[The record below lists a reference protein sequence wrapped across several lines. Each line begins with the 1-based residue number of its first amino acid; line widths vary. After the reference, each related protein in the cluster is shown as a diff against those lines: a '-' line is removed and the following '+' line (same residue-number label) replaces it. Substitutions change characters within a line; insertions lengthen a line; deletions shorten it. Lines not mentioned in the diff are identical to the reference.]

1 MSRVTSKVSVL
12 GSGAWG
18 TTLAQVLADAGQEV
32 LIWGRNLSVVD
43 EINNDHTN
51 HSFLPGAQL
60 PSSIRATSDV
70 QEAFTFGESLV
81 LAIPAQ
87 SLRENLVSW
96 KGIFPVAKPI
106 ISTLKGI
113 EAQSLSRMT
122 EIVVAEL
129 GTSLENIG
137 LITGPNLAAEMILR
151 QPAGAVAA
159 SVNPEI
165 SALMIEL
172 FTTPYFRV
180 YPSHDLVGC
189 ELAGATK
196 SVIALAVG
204 MAVGL
209 ELGEN
214 TQSMIITRG
223 LSEVARFGQA
233 YGADPL
239 TNLGLAGM
247 GDLVASCGSGLSRN
261 RTFGEVLGRMGSL
274 EKTRSQVA
282 KTVEG
287 VASAPAILELAHRV
301 GVEVPII
308 EAVADAVSGKITPRQ
323 ALDRLMTVP
332 LEEEIEVE

>member
-1 MSRVTSKVSVL
+1 MSRVSVL

-32 LIWGRNLSVVD
+32 LVWGRNEKVIK
-43 EINNDHTN
+43 EINDDHTN

-60 PSSIRATSDV
+60 PSSIKASTNV
-70 QEAFTFGESLV
+70 AEAFEFGDALV

-87 SLRENLVSW
+87 SLRENLVAW
-96 KGIFPVAKPI
+96 KGQFPLGKPI

-113 EAQSLSRMT
+113 EADTHSRMT
-122 EIVVAEL
+122 EIVVSEL
-129 GTSLENIG
+129 GASLENIG

-159 SVNPEI
+159 SLSPSI
-165 SALMIEL
+165 SELIIQL

-209 ELGEN
+209 DLGEN

-261 RTFGEVLGRMGSL
+261 RTFGEVLGRTGSISQ
-274 EKTRSQVA
+274 TRATVA

-308 EAVADAVSGKITPRQ
+308 EAVADVVNGNITPRQ

-332 LEEEIEVE
+332 LEGEI

>member
-1 MSRVTSKVSVL
+1 MSKFTVL

-18 TTLAQVLADAGQEV
+18 TTLAQVLCDSGQDV
-32 LIWGRNLSVVD
+32 LIWGRNSDSVN
-43 EINNDHTN
+43 EINNKN
-51 HSFLPGAQL
+51 ANSKYLPGIELPKQL
-60 PSSIRATSDV
+60 RATLDV
-70 QEAFTFGESLV
+70 QEAFDFGDAIV

-87 SLRENLVSW
+87 SLRENLSGWVNN
-96 KGIFPVAKPI
+96 FPNDKPV

-113 EAQSLSRMT
+113 EAETQLRMT
-122 EIVVAEL
+122 EVVTEIL
-129 GTSLENIG
+129 GIPPARIG
-137 LITGPNLAAEMILR
+137 LITGPNLAGELSLR

-159 SVNPEI
+159 SSNTEI
-165 SALMIEL
+165 SEMMIEA

-180 YPSHDLVGC
+180 YPSEDLVGC
-189 ELAGATK
+189 ELAGAAK

-204 MAVGL
+204 MAIGL

-214 TQSMIITRG
+214 TQAMIITRG
-223 LSEVARFGQA
+223 LSEVARFGNA

-261 RTFGEVLGRMGSL
+261 RTFGEALGRSGTMARARI
-274 EKTRSQVA
+274 EVA

-287 VASAPAILELAHRV
+287 VASAAAIRELAHRV

-308 EAVADAVSGKITPRQ
+308 EVVADVVRDRISPSEAIT
-323 ALDRLMTVP
+323 RLMTVSMAA
-332 LEEEIEVE
+332 EI